1 VSGPAPPQAPEPPL
15 PRYGVRSLGE
25 LLPSLL
31 SALGI
36 AGFANPLAI
45 EAASGVCLLL
55 VDGLGWE
62 LLKQNAQSAPFLN
75 SIAREPLTAGFPAT
89 TAASLS
95 SLATGLPPG
104 EHGLVGYTMALPG
117 FDRAFNTLTWSLYG
131 LGPRVD
137 LRAHVVPEAF
147 QPMPT
152 LPERA
157 AAAGVRIQYLGPA
170 FHKGSGLSRA
180 IGRGQQFHRA
190 ESLEAIERSALRRL
204 DAQSALVYGYHPRL
218 DTAGHVEGVSSQ
230 AWRDELVAID
240 HAVRTLAEQLPGDTV
255 LAVTGDH
262 GMVDLRPSER
272 LDLADHPDL
281 ATGVTLLAGE
291 ARARYL
297 RTAPGAAGD
306 VVSAWRSTLAD
317 RMWVWTG
324 DEAIATGI
332 FGPRV
337 SDQARE
343 RIGDVVAAAYGRVGI
358 VQRDVDPAQARLK
371 GHHGSLTA
379 AEQLVPLLVYRS

>member
-1 VSGPAPPQAPEPPL
+1 MQPNAPEPPL
-15 PRYGVRSLGE
+15 PRYGIRSLGE

-36 AGFANPLAI
+36 AGFANSLAI
-45 EAASGVCLLL
+45 EPVSRVCLLL
-55 VDGLGWE
+55 VDGLGCE
-62 LLKQNAQSAPFLN
+62 LLRRNGEAAPFLN
-75 SIAREPLTAGFPAT
+75 SIAHEPLTAGFPAT
-89 TAASLS
+89 TAASLA

-117 FDRAFNTLTWSLYG
+117 YDRAFNTLTWSLYG

-137 LRAHVVPEAF
+137 LRAAVVPDAF
-147 QPMPT
+147 QPVPT

-157 AAAGVRIQYLGPA
+157 AAAGVPIHYLGPA
-170 FHKGSGLSRA
+170 FHMRSGLSRA
-180 IGRGQQFHRA
+180 IGRGQWFHPA
-190 ESLEAIERSALRRL
+190 ESLEAIQEAALRRL
-204 DAQSALVYGYHPRL
+204 DARPALVYGYHSRL
-218 DTAGHVEGVSSQ
+218 DAAGHVQGVASQ
-230 AWRDELVAID
+230 AWRDELVATD
-240 HAVRTLAEQLPGDTV
+240 RAVRTLTEQLPGDTV
-255 LAVTGDH
+255 LVVTGDH
-262 GMVDLRPSER
+262 GMVDLRPNER

-281 ATGVTLLAGE
+281 NAGVTLLAGE

-306 VVSAWRSTLAD
+306 VVDAWRSIVGD
-317 RMWVWTG
+317 RMWIWTR

-337 SDQARE
+337 TDQASE

-358 VQRDVDPAQARLK
+358 VQRDVDPAQARLN
-371 GHHGSLTA
+371 GHHGSLTP
-379 AEQLVPLLVYRS
+379 AEQLVPLLLYRS